1 MMNNN
6 DLNFDKIP
14 FFANKNRFL
23 QILTLLGLIL
33 MGMIIFSILGLLVA
47 KLCYGSMPL
56 MDDPRL
62 GGYYRIIQSFGS
74 VGTFLFPALMFA
86 FCTDRKWFNYNKMNR
101 MPNYMMTDIVLIM
114 SLAILPVVMSLAE
127 WNASLHLPDS
137 LAKLDQWM
145 QQLDEQNAQLVT
157 LMCRDPRIS
166 VLLVNL
172 LVMGLLP
179 ALGEELLFRG
189 TIQTFIHKWTRSPH
203 WAIWI
208 TAFIFSAIHFQITG
222 FIPRMLLGAYL
233 GYLMYWSGSLW
244 LPIVAHFMHNSLSVT
259 ADYIFMRRGFDV
271 EAMQLSDI
279 HNYQYI
285 LGVAIVL
292 TVGGICLL
300 WKFRK
305 KSENCCGCE
314 E

>member
-1 MMNNN
+1 MEK
-6 DLNFDKIP
+6 LP
-14 FFANKNRFL
+14 FFEGKNRFV
-23 QILTLLGLIL
+23 QILVLLGFVV
-33 MGMIIFSILGLLVA
+33 MGMIIFSILGLLVT

-86 FCTDRKWFNYNKMNR
+86 FCSDRKLFNYNKLNQT
-101 MPNYMMTDIVLIM
+101 PNYLQVDIVLIL
-114 SLAILPVVMSLAE
+114 SLTILPVVMGLAE
-127 WNASLHLPDS
+127 WNAGLHLPDS
-137 LAKLDQWM
+137 LAKLDDLM
-145 QQLDEQNAQLVT
+145 RKLDEQNAQLVT

-172 LVMGLLP
+172 FVMGLLP

-189 TIQTFIHKWTRSPH
+189 TIQPFLRKWIKNPH

-233 GYLMYWSGSLW
+233 GYLVYWSGSLW

-271 EAMQLSDI
+271 DAMQLSDI
-279 HNYQYI
+279 HNYKYI
-285 LGVAIVL
+285 LGFALVL
-292 TVGGICLL
+292 TAVGVYFL
-300 WKFRK
+300 WKNRK
-305 KSENCCGCE
+305 KTENCCPQE
-314 E
+314 

>member
-1 MMNNN
+1 MEK
-6 DLNFDKIP
+6 LP
-14 FFANKNRFL
+14 FFEGKNRFV
-23 QILTLLGLIL
+23 QILVLLGFVV
-33 MGMIIFSILGLLVA
+33 MGMIIFSILGLLVT
-47 KLCYGSMPL
+47 KLCYGSIRL
-56 MDDPRL
+56 VDDPRL

-86 FCTDRKWFNYNKMNR
+86 FCSDRKLFNYNKLNQT
-101 MPNYMMTDIVLIM
+101 PNYLQVDIVLIL
-114 SLAILPVVMSLAE
+114 SLTILPVVMGLAE
-127 WNASLHLPDS
+127 WNAGLHLPDS

-172 LVMGLLP
+172 FVMGLLP

-189 TIQTFIHKWTRSPH
+189 TIQPFLHKWIKNPH

-233 GYLMYWSGSLW
+233 GYLVYWSGSLW

-259 ADYIFMRRGFDV
+259 AEYIFMRRGFDV
-271 EAMQLSDI
+271 DAMQLSDI
-279 HNYQYI
+279 HNYKYI
-285 LGVAIVL
+285 LGFALVL
-292 TVGGICLL
+292 TAVGLYFL
-300 WKFRK
+300 WKNRK
-305 KSENCCGCE
+305 KTENCCPQE
-314 E
+314 

>member
-1 MMNNN
+1 ME
-6 DLNFDKIP
+6 KYP
-14 FFANKNRFL
+14 FFAGKNRFV
-23 QILTLLGLIL
+23 QICYFLLFIVT
-33 MGMIIFSILGLLVA
+33 GMIIFSILGILMA
-47 KLCYGSMPL
+47 KLFYGEIPMQEGGA
-56 MDDPRL
+56 RL
-62 GGYYRIIQSFGS
+62 GGYYRVVQSFGS
-74 VGTFLFPALMFA
+74 VGAFMLPALLFA
-86 FCTDRKWFNYNKMNR
+86 FCSDSKLFNYNKLNQT
-101 MPNYMMTDIVLIM
+101 PNYLQVDIVLIL
-114 SLAILPVVMSLAE
+114 SLTILPVVMGLAE
-127 WNASLHLPDS
+127 WNAGLHLPDS

-179 ALGEELLFRG
+179 ALGEELCFRG
-189 TIQTFIHKWTRSPH
+189 TIQPFLQKWIKNPH

-271 EAMQLSDI
+271 DAMQLSDI
-279 HNYQYI
+279 HNYKYI
-285 LGVAIVL
+285 LGFALVL
-292 TVGGICLL
+292 TAVGVYFL
-300 WKFRK
+300 WKNRK
-305 KSENCCGCE
+305 KTENCCPQE
-314 E
+314 